1 MAKTITLSAGLTW
14 PNVKNDFI
22 LRHDGLAIGRIRL
35 DEGTWRWQV
44 TVPMTMPLWTSGT
57 ADSLEESKRAFAAAW
72 RIAWADAPTGPEEQA
87 TGEAIRASVC
97 AATGGS
103 SNACA
108 MRPCACRAISQHA
121 SARGSVVRTRFFQ
134 TRMHGDRG
142 RSLTPHDHLH
152 FFNRCAVPSQ
162 QSRIAPKAREDLVA

>member
-35 DEGTWRWQV
+35 DEYTWRWQV

-72 RIAWADAPTGPEEQA
+72 GRLLSETSAERLERAWELVRAVEARQHRRDAA
-87 TGEAIRASVC
+87 K
-97 AATGGS
+97 
-103 SNACA
+103 N
-108 MRPCACRAISQHA
+108 ISA
-121 SARGSVVRTRFFQ
+121 
-134 TRMHGDRG
+134 
-142 RSLTPHDHLH
+142 
-152 FFNRCAVPSQ
+152 
-162 QSRIAPKAREDLVA
+162 